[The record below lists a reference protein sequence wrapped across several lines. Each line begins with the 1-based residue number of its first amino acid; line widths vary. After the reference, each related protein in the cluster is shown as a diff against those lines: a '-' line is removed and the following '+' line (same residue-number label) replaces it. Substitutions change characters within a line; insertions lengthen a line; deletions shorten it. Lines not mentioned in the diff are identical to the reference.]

1 MGFDQCNSVRF
12 SFSCPDMRV
21 NDHLDPW
28 VKPAFPSPL
37 PRAATHLKDN
47 PPKTDVAVEAI
58 VKAYAADEFP
68 AGQTVTFGL
77 KEDGVGLS
85 EMEHTKDLIPQ
96 AILDQVEAAKQS
108 ILSGETKVWNVV
120 EQGYPDWLK

>member
-1 MGFDQCNSVRF
+1 MGFDQCNSIRF
-12 SFSCPDMRV
+12 SLSCPDVRF

-58 VKAYAADEFP
+58 QGSGACP
-68 AGQTVTFGL
+68 APFIFRSKGFHRVAVSHIASSNYRGRQQFHGRQPGCWEPGWYFHV
-77 KEDGVGLS
+77 
-85 EMEHTKDLIPQ
+85 
-96 AILDQVEAAKQS
+96 
-108 ILSGETKVWNVV
+108 
-120 EQGYPDWLK
+120 